1 MCSKINVAMSDG
13 IYLLLFY
20 SRCCNYS
27 HQFTKIFSLDTG
39 KRQERQK
46 NLIIHMMM
54 MYEMISCLKD
64 YVKIRNEYCFKSEMN
79 IVPYF
84 AKIHIVICYWSL
96 LVRDA
101 SSTSA
106 PQYHQQIGPVT
117 KDIIFYNKWHI
128 FVLTYDMHFLTRA
141 FDLKRH
147 IYITCYKC
155 DHLYHAKCTFFQTHT
170 SL

>member
-1 MCSKINVAMSDG
+1 
-13 IYLLLFY
+13 
-20 SRCCNYS
+20 
-27 HQFTKIFSLDTG
+27 
-39 KRQERQK
+39 
-46 NLIIHMMM
+46 MM

-64 YVKIRNEYCFKSEMN
+64 YAKIRNEYCFKSEMN

-106 PQYHQQIGPVT
+106 PQYHQKIGPVT

-155 DHLYHAKCTFFQTHT
+155 DHLYHAKCTFFKPILHCNFFVRSHAPLVRVPKLYFCDSVFCYT
-170 SL
+170 